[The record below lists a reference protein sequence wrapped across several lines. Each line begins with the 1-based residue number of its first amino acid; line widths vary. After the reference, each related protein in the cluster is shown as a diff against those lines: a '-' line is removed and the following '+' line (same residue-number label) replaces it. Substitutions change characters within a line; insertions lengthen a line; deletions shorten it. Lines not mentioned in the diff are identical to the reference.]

1 VGASA
6 ERRGGTAE
14 SGAPKD
20 GDDDAPRGLGG
31 GAGGA
36 DDGASLCGGLVGGL
50 KEEEGD
56 RVVAGERGG
65 VDGGRVG
72 GGGEGGGGLLER
84 PGDTGKSLCFVS
96 SRLDAQEKLKAA
108 RETAL
113 TVAKDTGT
121 AAGNAAWDLARRA
134 RDGSL
139 AQSASEVADVL
150 SLPSRIAEAS
160 TKDDAAGAIAKA
172 VDEWSRLPGVVSLAA
187 ASASSA
193 QQLADAAQKSASAA
207 LADVEQRAESGE
219 LEDDAKSFFSV
230 AGEVSRTVGLDTA
243 SSSLARAVGD
253 AAVDVLSGALAQF
266 SSSDE
271 ESFADSLNRAGARVS
286 AAVDAAKNAAP
297 AVAGFLA
304 GLAVSWLFSLPSA
317 FRLAY
322 QRNEIARLTKDLDDA
337 NKKRAEATTSSSSSS
352 SVVAPPAP
360 ASSSPSS

>member
-1 VGASA
+1 MRMRLFSW
-6 ERRGGTAE
+6 
-14 SGAPKD
+14 AP
-20 GDDDAPRGLGG
+20 AL
-31 GAGGA
+31 
-36 DDGASLCGGLVGGL
+36 SV
-50 KEEEGD
+50 
-56 RVVAGERGG
+56 VVALRSP
-65 VDGGRVG
+65 VPLKTATTTRRA
-72 GGGEGGGGLLER
+72 GLAGALAVLTTAPAFAADSSEVSRKKKEIALSLESAVASTAAASVAGAKVAEDFLR
-84 PGDTGKSLCFVS
+84 DPET
-96 SRLDAQEKLKAA
+96 QEKLKAA